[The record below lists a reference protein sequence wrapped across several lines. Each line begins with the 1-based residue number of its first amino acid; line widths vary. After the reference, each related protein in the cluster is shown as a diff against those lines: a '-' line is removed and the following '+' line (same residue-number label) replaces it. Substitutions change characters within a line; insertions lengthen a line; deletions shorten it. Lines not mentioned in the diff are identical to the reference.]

1 MQQYLKRERDRESST
16 DMWMVFTPS
25 LSLLSKT
32 TTSDTSRHAFLSLSL
47 SLNESVFC
55 VFFVSHFVVGLLWSL
70 CIFKRG
76 REQTRFLPKLCFR
89 FCP

>member
-1 MQQYLKRERDRESST
+1 MRQYLKRERDREQYGHVDGFYAKPFAPQQDDHERYLQTCFS
-16 DMWMVFTPS
+16 F
-25 LSLLSKT
+25 
-32 TTSDTSRHAFLSLSL
+32 SLSL